1 MKNFK
6 VIVSALVILIWS
18 FTFASVDITGKVVR
32 NYAETGGAGFF
43 PVLSLLFLIGSF
55 VFVWYYLKDE
65 ESLHPKV

>member
-6 VIVSALVILIWS
+6 VIVSALIILIWS
-18 FTFASVDITGKVVR
+18 FAFASVDITGKVVR
-32 NYAETGGAGFF
+32 TYSETGGVGFF
-43 PVLSLLFLIGSF
+43 PVLSLLFLVASF